1 LIGLSIN
8 FTGVTSCEAL
18 MNLINPVTNRH
29 AFGGQFDGKCLG
41 YWLPFTY
48 HLIVTGSFKGL
59 FEHHA

>member
-1 LIGLSIN
+1 
-8 FTGVTSCEAL
+8 